1 VLARES
7 SPPAPIAVRPARP
20 EDLERI
26 TRLEDAAFEDSWPR
40 DLLAYELTHPRA
52 FLLVASRGD
61 DGDREGRLSGYVLF
75 HRVAGEAE
83 LLRLAVD
90 PPERRRGAGRLLVE
104 RGLERLRRENVQ
116 VCFLEVRMDNEPAI
130 GLYKRMGFERVG
142 RRRGYY
148 RDGTDALILSLPL

>member
-1 VLARES
+1 MLAQDS
-7 SPPAPIAVRPARP
+7 TPPDIAVRPARP

-26 TRLEDAAFEDSWPR
+26 TRLEDAAFEDSWPL

-52 FLLVASRGD
+52 FLLVASRGED
-61 DGDREGRLSGYVLF
+61 VPLSGYVLF

-90 PPERRRGAGRLLVE
+90 PPERRRRIGHALVE
-104 RGLERLRRENVQ
+104 RGLERLRRENVK
-116 VCFLEVRMDNEPAI
+116 VCFLEVRMDNEAAI
-130 GLYKRMGFERVG
+130 ELYKRMGFARVG